1 MSMVAEPWARLPAAD
16 GTVDAPFP
24 NRCLFPLMCGQRWL
38 VHLWESAP
46 QFARPVQ
53 RIHRLRKGTNTVA
66 LLAAFRHVVG
76 SHPSL
81 RLRLVK
87 TPHGWRQSFPE
98 WDAEIAGVRIVGK
111 TPAYRAAYAQHLL
124 AEDSAT
130 ALDLRRQRPFIAKVL
145 DVDGDLYWSLCL
157 DHIAA
162 DDLASDVLERS
173 ITAAYWR
180 MARDEPVLPANDA
193 AAFFDCLARETANA
207 AAEATNLAYWREQL
221 RGVPVTPKV
230 DDGRPWTPGAIRRW
244 RVEDVAYATLIAASR
259 RYRCSVFT
267 MVVATQVCLID
278 EFGTGSDIVLNIPVS
293 NRTRI
298 EDFGVIANL
307 SMLLHVRFN
316 RITRKPVKELIAEVR
331 LAILQAMAHRQFDY
345 SALHDVVSRDASAHG
360 GEVQWRAGCS
370 YIHERE
376 ILQCDHPLFEERLDN
391 QRSGN
396 FDTLRGAFSL
406 GCRHRGPCLHFEAE
420 WDPAAWAISPDQMEN
435 GFLRSLGALMEQS

>member
-1 MSMVAEPWARLPAAD
+1 
-16 GTVDAPFP
+16 
-24 NRCLFPLMCGQRWL
+24 MCGQRWL

-53 RIHRLRKGTNTVA
+53 RIHRLRKGTDTVA
-66 LLAAFRHVVG
+66 LLAAFRHVVA

-98 WDAEIAGVRIVGK
+98 SDAEIAGVRIVGR

-124 AEDSAT
+124 AEDSSS
-130 ALDLRRQRPFIAKVL
+130 ALDLQHHCPFIAKVL

-162 DDLASDVLERS
+162 DDLASDVLEHA

-180 MARDEPVLPANDA
+180 MARDERALPANDA

-207 AAEATNLAYWREQL
+207 PVEATNLAYWREKL
-221 RGVPVTPKV
+221 HGVPVTPRH
-230 DDGRPWTPGAIRRW
+230 DEGRPWTPGALRRW
-244 RVEDVAYATLIAASR
+244 RVEDEAYAAVIAASR
-259 RYRCSVFT
+259 RHRCSVFT
-267 MVVATQVCLID
+267 MLAATQVCLMHKLGPGAD
-278 EFGTGSDIVLNIPVS
+278 VVLNIPVS
-293 NRTRI
+293 NRTRA

-307 SMLLHVRFN
+307 SMLLHVRFHLT
-316 RITRKPVKELIAEVR
+316 IRKPATELIAEVR
-331 LAILQAMAHRQFDY
+331 LAILQAMVHRQFDY
-345 SALHDVVSRDASAHG
+345 SALHEVVSNDASARG
-360 GEVQWRAGCS
+360 GEVHWRAGCS

-376 ILQCDHPLFEERLDN
+376 MPQCEDPLFEERLDN
-391 QRSGN
+391 QRSGH

-406 GCRHRGPCLHFEAE
+406 GCRHRGRCLHFEAE
-420 WDPAAWAISPDQMEN
+420 WDPAAWVISPDRMEDE
-435 GFLRSLGALMEQS
+435 FLRILRSLTEQS